1 MISTITGIIAA
12 AVLIGSA
19 FLFPWLQKKGIVTFG
34 PRSYTLIV
42 PGTREELLQRSCDA
56 LDAARHFSITE
67 VSDRDFEVK
76 ARYRVLPLVSAD
88 LTVALLPQ
96 DTDSTA
102 VRATISVLPNLFTVV
117 TVPERRIFARF
128 TSAMRKEVPCRR
140 SGRHPYRSLRTRYPR
155 GNRVPLGVTSTAMT
169 SSAARAGPGAGG
181 VPDPEYE
188 LRSH

>member
-34 PRSYTLIV
+34 PRSYTLVV
-42 PGTREELLQRSCDA
+42 PGTREEVLQRSCEA
-56 LDAARHFSITE
+56 LDAARHFSIVE

-88 LTVALLPQ
+88 LTVSLLRQ
-96 DTDSTA
+96 DTGSTA
-102 VRATISVLPNLFTVV
+102 IKATISVLPNLFTVV

-128 TSAMRKEVPCRR
+128 TGAVRKEGALPLNRPAPRR
-140 SGRHPYRSLRTRYPR
+140 
-155 GNRVPLGVTSTAMT
+155 
-169 SSAARAGPGAGG
+169 
-181 VPDPEYE
+181 
-188 LRSH
+188 